1 MTKYNLEDD
10 CVNFL
15 RQYYILKPIN
25 CPKRDK
31 QTLRKK
37 NKNKFFRDCQKIL
50 VTKDVDGNELKLRC
64 ATRISIYTG
73 TWLLKSKLPLN
84 GVFWIH
90 IHYFLSYYLLLFH
103 LQKIVHMLFD
113 IKPNVILIGK

>member
-1 MTKYNLEDD
+1 MLQFDGKKEKWLLYHCSDCTPTILQMTKYNLEDD

-64 ATRISIYTG
+64 ATRISIFIPGHGY
-73 TWLLKSKLPLN
+73 
-84 GVFWIH
+84 
-90 IHYFLSYYLLLFH
+90 
-103 LQKIVHMLFD
+103 
-113 IKPNVILIGK
+113 